1 MNFKRVF
8 SVRLAALL
16 ISLAL
21 LLTGCVGPISF
32 PELSSDVDPSQS
44 ETETANVP
52 TSTPTVNPTVSEP
65 VTEPST
71 EPATEPTEQT
81 VAPTE
86 EPKPEN
92 DPMIRWKNAGHR
104 DYLPDEPVEMIPFS
118 EMEYVRPDVATLYAD
133 FDALTEQAKTSSDAA
148 GLLSTFYGLYDR
160 YVSFHSMSS
169 LANILYSLDTTVSY
183 YQDEYNYCD
192 DESSNLEEKLEALYK
207 AFAASPSR
215 NELETQYFGEGFF
228 EKYDDYEIYTNPEYL
243 RLSHE
248 ESALLTEYRD
258 ITADKQVTYNGET
271 KPLDE
276 WLQTKDYDVYM
287 GALQAYY
294 DEYNASLGDIYVRL
308 VKVRQQLAAALDY
321 DSYAEYAY
329 DVTYS
334 RDYTPEDGTAFLE
347 GIRNYLLPVMNNVHG
362 NYSYYVQDSGSSM
375 EKFMQE
381 MLSSAAEKIGGS
393 VWDAYQFMRRYEL
406 CDISKSPR
414 KLEASFQTY
423 LYDYEAPFVFLNSR
437 GDGKDLITFAHEFG
451 HFTDAYHNYGA
462 EEDLETAETF
472 SQSMEFLA
480 LTYTDSLS
488 QQQKEKLLKY
498 ELSDVL
504 NTFVNQ
510 GCFADFEARVYALP
524 VEEITLDNIN
534 GIFLQCC
541 KDYGFYVP
549 GFDFYYAKYWIDVL
563 HFFEVPYYIISYCV
577 SAETA
582 LQVYRLE
589 TETPHAG
596 VDAYFRLLDRDYEAG
611 VQKIME
617 DAGLESPFRE
627 GVLEQTAAFFREKLD

>member
-1 MNFKRVF
+1 
-8 SVRLAALL
+8 
-16 ISLAL
+16 
-21 LLTGCVGPISF
+21 
-32 PELSSDVDPSQS
+32 
-44 ETETANVP
+44 
-52 TSTPTVNPTVSEP
+52 
-65 VTEPST
+65 
-71 EPATEPTEQT
+71 
-81 VAPTE
+81 
-86 EPKPEN
+86 
-92 DPMIRWKNAGHR
+92 
-104 DYLPDEPVEMIPFS
+104 
-118 EMEYVRPDVATLYAD
+118 
-133 FDALTEQAKTSSDAA
+133 
-148 GLLSTFYGLYDR
+148 
-160 YVSFHSMSS
+160 
-169 LANILYSLDTTVSY
+169 
-183 YQDEYNYCD
+183 
-192 DESSNLEEKLEALYK
+192 
-207 AFAASPSR
+207 
-215 NELETQYFGEGFF
+215 
-228 EKYDDYEIYTNPEYL
+228 
-243 RLSHE
+243 
-248 ESALLTEYRD
+248 
-258 ITADKQVTYNGET
+258 
-271 KPLDE
+271 
-276 WLQTKDYDVYM
+276 
-287 GALQAYY
+287 
-294 DEYNASLGDIYVRL
+294 
-308 VKVRQQLAAALDY
+308 
-321 DSYAEYAY
+321 
-329 DVTYS
+329 
-334 RDYTPEDGTAFLE
+334 
-347 GIRNYLLPVMNNVHG
+347 
-362 NYSYYVQDSGSSM
+362 
-375 EKFMQE
+375 
-381 MLSSAAEKIGGS
+381 
-393 VWDAYQFMRRYEL
+393 MRRYEL

-480 LTYTDSLS
+480 LTYTDRLS

-611 VQKIME
+611 VQKVME